1 MNFEAIIARQRE
13 FFQSG
18 ATRARE
24 FRRAHLLKLAG
35 LLESHEAKLLAALHA
50 DLRKSPHEAYASEIG
65 FVRGEIRHALRHL
78 ASWMK
83 PQRRRSPKL
92 GWPARSHIH
101 PEPYGLALIIGP
113 WNYPLQ
119 LLLSPL
125 VGAIAAGNCTIL
137 KPSEFAPQTAE
148 ALDQMIRSGYPEDYI
163 TIIRGERETS
173 EALLREN
180 FDSIFFTG
188 GTAAGRD
195 VMAAAARHL
204 TPVTLELGGKCPCIV
219 SHDAPVATTARRIV
233 WGKFMNAGQTCVAP
247 DHVWVDQRI
256 AAELLDAMRKVLAE
270 FYGEHPQQCPD
281 YGRIVNRRHLERLAE
296 YLKQGDIVCGGEC
309 DSADLYLAPSILTN
323 VMWDSPVMT
332 DEIFGP
338 VLPVME
344 FSDIGGVLVKLRE
357 RPKPLA
363 LYLFTRD
370 RALQERVLAET
381 QSGGVCIN
389 DTILH
394 ILGHDLPFGGV
405 GESGMGNY
413 HGRASFD
420 CFSHRRVVMRRP
432 FALDSGL
439 RYPPPGV
446 SLPVFKRLL
455 RFFG

>member
-1 MNFEAIIARQRE
+1 MNFKAIIARQRE

-18 ATRARE
+18 ATRAPE
-24 FRRAHLLKLAG
+24 FRRAQLLKLAE

-50 DLRKSPHEAYASEIG
+50 DLRKSAHDAYASEIG
-65 FVRGEIRHALRHL
+65 FVHGEIRYALRHL

-83 PQRRRSPKL
+83 PQRRRSPML
-92 GWPARSHIH
+92 GWPASSYIH
-101 PEPYGLALIIGP
+101 PQPYGLALIIGA

-125 VGAIAAGNCTIL
+125 VGAIAAGNCAIL

-148 ALDQMIRSGYPEDYI
+148 ALEQMIRSGYPEAYL
-163 TIIRGERETS
+163 TIIQGERET
-173 EALLREN
+173 ADMLLREK

-188 GTAAGRD
+188 GTATGRD

-219 SHDAPVATTARRIV
+219 CHDAPVETTARRIV

-256 AAELLDAMRKVLAE
+256 AAELLEEMKKVLAE
-270 FYGEHPQQCPD
+270 FYGEHPQQSPD
-281 YGRIVNRRHLERLAE
+281 YGRIVNPRHLARLAE
-296 YLKQGDIVCGGEC
+296 YLKQGSIVCGGEC
-309 DSADLYLAPSILTN
+309 DPADLYLAPTILTD
-323 VMWDSPVMT
+323 VQWTSPVMT
-332 DEIFGP
+332 EEIFGP
-338 VLPVME
+338 VLPVIE
-344 FSDIGGVLVKLRE
+344 FGDIGGVLAKLRDQ
-357 RPKPLA
+357 PKPLA

-370 RALQERVLAET
+370 GALQERVLAET

-405 GESGMGNY
+405 GESGMGQY

-420 CFSHRRVVMRRP
+420 GFSHRRVVMRRP
-432 FALDSGL
+432 FALDSGS
-439 RYPPPGV
+439 RYPPPGL
-446 SLPVFKRLL
+446 SFAGFKRLL
-455 RFFG
+455 RFLG